1 MVYSIASALL
11 IVHLSR
17 KPIHLDQYDAVKD
30 NLNEDDLDTPTH
42 QHDDTTIGHRHRDSS
57 AINETAQAAEQYQ
70 AQRNSGMGVN
80 LARLGLSAFALG
92 LSVFSL
98 ALFHLNNNND
108 SNETNGD
115 NDGQNDTFSF
125 AAATEKYSL
134 LTDSIRSLSWA
145 YALALSFVFLIRPAV
160 AFQFWVRPQ
169 LDFFYV
175 LQLALTSV
183 QLYRNDVLTT
193 PFSEWSLR
201 LKLEDA
207 LWLTTAALIWVS
219 LITKPYQPWTPPKKL
234 KEGEI
239 ERVPAPESA
248 ASLYSFVTFS
258 WINPWVYL
266 GFKRPLLDNDLPPL
280 ANRDLAQHS
289 LQRFRIT
296 K

>member
-1 MVYSIASALL
+1 ML

-17 KPIHLDQYDAVKD
+17 KPIHLDQYDALKD
-30 NLNEDDLDTPTH
+30 NLNEDDLDIPTH
-42 QHDDTTIGHRHRDSS
+42 QHGDTTVGHRHRDSS
-57 AINETAQAAEQYQ
+57 AINETAQASEQYQ
-70 AQRNSGMGVN
+70 AQRNSGMGIN

-98 ALFHLNNNND
+98 ALFHLNSND
-108 SNETNGD
+108 NDATNGD
-115 NDGQNDTFSF
+115 NEGQNDTFSF
-125 AAATEKYSL
+125 AAATERYSL
-134 LTDSIRSLSWA
+134 LADSIRSLSWV

-175 LQLALTSV
+175 LQLVLTSV

-207 LWLTTAALIWVS
+207 LWLTTAALIWIS

-248 ASLYSFVTFS
+248 ASLYSFLTFS

-280 ANRDLAQHS
+280 ARRDLAQHS
-289 LQRFRIT
+289 VQRFRIT

>member
-1 MVYSIASALL
+1 MYSIASALL

-30 NLNEDDLDTPTH
+30 NLSEDDLDTPTH
-42 QHDDTTIGHRHRDSS
+42 QHGDTTIGDRHRDSS
-57 AINETAQAAEQYQ
+57 TINETAQAAEQYQ

-98 ALFHLNNNND
+98 ALFHLNNNETD
-108 SNETNGD
+108 ETNGD

-134 LTDSIRSLSWA
+134 LADLIRSLSWA

-183 QLYRNDVLTT
+183 QLYRNGVLTT

-280 ANRDLAQHS
+280 ASRDLAQHS

>member
-1 MVYSIASALL
+1 
-11 IVHLSR
+11 
-17 KPIHLDQYDAVKD
+17 
-30 NLNEDDLDTPTH
+30 
-42 QHDDTTIGHRHRDSS
+42 
-57 AINETAQAAEQYQ
+57 
-70 AQRNSGMGVN
+70 MGVN
-80 LARLGLSAFALG
+80 LARLGFTAFALG
-92 LSVFSL
+92 LSVLSL
-98 ALFHLNNNND
+98 ALFHFSSDND
-108 SNETNGD
+108 DDRTNGD
-115 NDGQNDTFSF
+115 NDSQNDTFSV

-134 LTDSIRSLSWA
+134 LADSIRSLSWA

-169 LDFFYV
+169 LDLFYI
-175 LQLALTSV
+175 LQLALTSI

-219 LITKPYQPWTPPKKL
+219 LVTKPYQPWTAAPKKL
-234 KEGEI
+234 QDGEI

-280 ANRDLAQHS
+280 ANNDLALHS
-289 LQRFRIT
+289 VQRFRIT

>member
-1 MVYSIASALL
+1 MAYSIASALL

-17 KPIHLDQYDAVKD
+17 KPIHLDQYDSVKD
-30 NLNEDDLDTPTH
+30 NLDEDDLDTPTH
-42 QHDDTTIGHRHRDSS
+42 QHGDTTIGDNRHRDSS
-57 AINETAQAAEQYQ
+57 AINDTAQATEQYQ

-80 LARLGLSAFALG
+80 LARLGFSAFALG

-98 ALFHLNNNND
+98 ALFHLSSNND
-108 SNETNGD
+108 GD
-115 NDGQNDTFSF
+115 NDSQNDTFYF
-125 AAATEKYSL
+125 TAAAEKYSL
-134 LTDSIRSLSWA
+134 LADSIRSLSWA

-175 LQLALTSV
+175 LQLVLTST
-183 QLYRNDVLTT
+183 QLYHNDVLTT

-219 LITKPYQPWTPPKKL
+219 LVTKPYQPWTAPKKL
-234 KEGEI
+234 KDGEI

-248 ASLYSFVTFS
+248 ASLYSFLTFA

-266 GFKRPLLDNDLPPL
+266 GFKRPLLDSDLPPL
-280 ANRDLAQHS
+280 ANKDLALHS